1 MTANARRAAAYL
13 RRSAARK
20 AADRNATIIEQR
32 EEIHGYADDNAL
44 TILKEFNEGE
54 GRGASRQS
62 RKARPAFEAAMSA
75 LRSGEVD
82 VILVYEL
89 SRADRRGIAG
99 AIEFV
104 DVLAAQGRGLIEVDS
119 DLDTRKPADRGRVI
133 AKFEAARDETE
144 RLSKR
149 VARTKR
155 RRKAAGAWLGGTLPL
170 GMAAEHD
177 ADGAPTGRVVR
188 SADWPRA
195 REVADAMLSGRSA
208 RSVAAAYGLTAN
220 TVTNMCR
227 SATWAGLQTADR
239 RMSEAEA
246 ATVAGRPW
254 RKAAEVLMVDGS
266 PVALLGGE
274 DARVVTPAERERLIA
289 MIDARTGRAATATG
303 TRKSGRSV
311 NGTLVGGRDGVAR
324 CGLCG
329 RPMVAAGTDGTRT
342 DAAGRVRVTRAA
354 YRCHGVAAKL
364 CPGTTIS
371 RADLDAY
378 VWQALTLAVDIARD
392 DSPLWQTVAAR
403 LAAATADP
411 AADARRAASEA
422 EHSTA
427 TAALSRVLDMAA
439 DGLLTREEARPRIDA
454 ARTRVEAATRAVK
467 AATATAPAVPGR
479 RAVRDGLD
487 ALDLDG
493 KRVILRAGFDVVT
506 VLKTGRHHPANRPP
520 MSSRVTLDGPA
531 ADILAE
537 AAAEVP
543 DAD

>member
-1 MTANARRAAAYL
+1 MTAQATRAAAYL

-32 EEIHGYADDNAL
+32 DEIHGYADDHGL
-44 TILKEFNEGE
+44 TIAVEFNEGE
-54 GRGASRQS
+54 GRGASRHS
-62 RKARPAFEAAMSA
+62 RSARPAFEAAMAA

-104 DVLAAQGRGLIEVDS
+104 DVLAAQGRGLVEVDS

-149 VARTKR
+149 VSRTKR

-177 ADGAPTGRVVR
+177 ADGAPTGRVIR

-208 RSVAAAYGLTAN
+208 RSAAAEFGLTAN

-254 RKAAEVLMVDGS
+254 RKAAEVMMVDGA

-311 NGTLVGGRDGVAR
+311 NGTLLGGRDGVAR
-324 CGLCG
+324 CELCT
-329 RPMVAAGTDGTRT
+329 RPMVASGTDRTRT
-342 DAAGRVRVTRAA
+342 DAAGRVRVSRAA
-354 YRCHGVAAKL
+354 YRCHGVASKQ
-364 CPGTTIS
+364 CPGTTIN

-378 VWQALTLAVDIARD
+378 VWHAVTLAVDIAED

-411 AADARRAASEA
+411 AADARRAAAEA
-422 EHSTA
+422 EHATA
-427 TAALSRVLDMAA
+427 AAALSRVLDMAA

-454 ARTRVEAATRAVK
+454 ARTRVDAATRAVK
-467 AATATAPAVPGR
+467 AATAEAPAVPGR

-493 KRVILRAGFDVVT
+493 KRAILRAALDAVT

-520 MSSRVTLDGPA
+520 VSARVTLDGPA
-531 ADILAE
+531 ADILA

-543 DAD
+543 AG